1 MKECVLV
8 GYPNSGKTLFAL
20 NFAAF
25 LGSKSVEITFRSNDG
40 LLTCRQYSL
49 SDAKN
54 ELCSSIWH
62 KTRMIQTMII
72 KMTVGK
78 ALISFKLTDTC
89 GLCDGIHADQE
100 VRHSMAY
107 TLSAV
112 RSADFII
119 HIVDLSR
126 FTSDTSLA
134 ENAGI
139 DNEIYHYGVSRRN
152 YIILANKTDLPL
164 AASNVTKVVS
174 GFAQAHVIPISALH
188 QYGFKEVKAY
198 VARNV

>member
-25 LGSKSVEITFRSNDG
+25 LGSKSVEITFRSYDG

-54 ELCSSIWH
+54 DLCSNIWH
-62 KTRMIQTMII
+62 KTRMLQTMII

-78 ALISFKLTDTC
+78 AMVSFKLTDTC
-89 GLCDGIHADQE
+89 GLCDGIHADQA
-100 VRHSMAY
+100 VRRSMAY

-112 RSADFII
+112 RSADFVI

-126 FTSDTSLA
+126 FTSDTSLSQS
-134 ENAGI
+134 GI
-139 DNEIYHYGVSRRN
+139 DYEIYHYGISRRN
-152 YIILANKTDLPL
+152 YIILANKTDLPV

-174 GFAQAHVIPISALH
+174 DFAQAHVIPISALH
-188 QYGFKEVKAY
+188 LSGFKEVKAY